1 MLDLLTPPVSA
12 PVAAPPPDAD
22 AIAVALREHFGFD
35 ALREGQ
41 ADALAPVLEGRDT
54 LVVMPT
60 GAGKSLIYQLGA
72 LLREGVTVVISPLI
86 ALMKDQVDGLAAR
99 GLPVVAINSSQGV
112 VEQRAALDAV
122 ARGAAKLVYV
132 APERLRSRAFLRA
145 LAQADVGLLAVD
157 EAHCVSQWGHDF
169 RPDYLAIAEARRRM
183 GDPPCVALTAT
194 ATPRVQDDIMAALD
208 LRDPVRLVTGFN
220 RPNLLFTVRSTPTA
234 TEKRKA
240 LRTFLNE
247 HEGEAGLI
255 YVSTRR
261 VAEDL
266 TRTIRDDMGRA
277 VRTYHAGLPDAERSE
292 VQDLFMRGDL
302 DLVVATNAFG
312 MGVDRADVRFVAH
325 WAVPANLEAY
335 YQEAGRAGRD
345 GLPAKAVLF
354 YAPQDRSLREWFI
367 QQNAPD
373 TGSLRALL
381 RAAEREADDGV
392 LRAEP
397 DTIAEVAGQ
406 HPIGGRVGLSL
417 LERTG
422 ALERLDDEGP
432 LRVWRVHGWDD
443 AAAKRALHGVERR
456 RTGKTADLATLI
468 RYAETGECRRRL
480 LLGHFGDPM
489 AEADDLPITAEGCCD
504 NCLVRARLK
513 DAPDEL
519 PSWDALP
526 MSSRIALGLLD
537 AVKRLR
543 WKAGRRTLAKMMTGS
558 MAEGMAR
565 YEGSP
570 YYGRLRF
577 LSQDEVDGLYKQ
589 LLLKDYLR
597 VTGGE
602 YPVVELTALG
612 KQAIAHREAVP
623 LDMQGA
629 PTEPTARRVA
639 SEETDLDAKGGA
651 LFDRLRVWRTETARA
666 AEVPPY
672 LVFNDRTLRALAAA
686 RPQSEADLLA
696 VKGIGPA
703 KADAYGAALL
713 DLLAEG

>member
-12 PVAAPPPDAD
+12 PVAALPDAE
-22 AIAVALREHFGFD
+22 AIAAALREHFGFD

-41 ADALAPVLEGRDT
+41 ADALAPVLEGCDT

-86 ALMKDQVDGLAAR
+86 ALMKDQVDGLTAL

-112 VEQRAALDAV
+112 VEQREALETV

-145 LAQADVGLLAVD
+145 LAQANVGLLAVD

-169 RPDYLAIAEARRRM
+169 RPDYLAIAKARHRM
-183 GDPPCVALTAT
+183 GSPPCVALTAT
-194 ATPRVQDDIMAALD
+194 ATPRVQDDIVTALD

-234 TEKRKA
+234 KEKRKA
-240 LRTFLNE
+240 LRTFLDE
-247 HEGEAGLI
+247 HKGDAGLI

-266 TRTIRDDMGRA
+266 TRTIREDMDRA

-292 VQDLFMRGDL
+292 VQDLFMRGEL

-325 WAVPANLEAY
+325 WSVPANLEAY

-354 YAPQDRSLREWFI
+354 SAPQERSLREWFI

-381 RAAEREADDGV
+381 RAAEREASDGV

-397 DTIAEVAGQ
+397 DTIAETAGQ

-422 ALERLDDEGP
+422 ALERLDDEGS
-432 LRVWRVHGWDD
+432 LRVWRVHDWDD
-443 AAAKRALHGVERR
+443 TAAKRVLQGVERR
-456 RTGKTADLATLI
+456 RTGKTTDLATLI

-489 AEADDLPITAEGCCD
+489 VQAEELPLTAEGCCD
-504 NCLVRARLK
+504 NCLVRAGLT

-558 MAEGMAR
+558 KAEGMAR
-565 YEGSP
+565 YERSP
-570 YYGRLRF
+570 YYGRLSF

-612 KQAIAHREAVP
+612 EQAIAHREAVP

-629 PTEPTARRVA
+629 PTEPSARRVVTD
-639 SEETDLDAKGGA
+639 ETNLDAGGEA
-651 LFDRLRVWRTETARA
+651 LFEQLRAWRTETARA
-666 AEVPPY
+666 EEVPPY
-672 LVFNDRTLRALAAA
+672 FIFNDRTLRALAAVC
-686 RPQSEADLLA
+686 PQSEGDLLA

-703 KADAYGAALL
+703 KADKYGAAVLE
-713 DLLAEG
+713 LLAGG